1 MKIFKYSKAII
12 YSILLILILGFL
24 IFLSTRNT
32 LQINDIRNID
42 SYSVAECISFKE
54 VERPDAPLGKATEYI
69 VKLPEIKHDTS
80 LIFYNSHSIVEVYIG
95 NELIYSVKPL
105 ESTTNIKTTGGVWN
119 DIHLCHTDVG
129 KNCKV
134 VIAPIYENYESD
146 FPIFMIGSLYSVM
159 MEEARSVL
167 PELIVTIIVLLV
179 GIVALIAGIIFW
191 LKTKIG
197 MNFIAMG
204 SLAVA
209 ISLWRFNYFSL
220 IELLAGEKTVF
231 VYYFSLM
238 MLMLSMIPLLECVKD
253 SFSKFVNIICNVLS
267 TSIAFV
273 GIVQIVL
280 QILGIADLRET
291 LTIVHLGIILTL
303 ALILVC
309 LVIQFVRH
317 GGDKNTFNPIIF
329 IVFGVGFDLLFYYIE
344 DAYSG
349 LIFSL
354 LAISIFV
361 LYEGGHFVIEYVE
374 HKEQLAEVQ
383 IKLAHNET
391 KLAESRFIAMISQI
405 RSHFI
410 FNILNAIS
418 GMCKYDPERADK
430 TIVHFA
436 RFLRSN
442 IDLMQNDDLT
452 HFHNALHHLEDY
464 IALEQVRYG
473 DNIQFITDIQY
484 DDFSLPSFVIQ
495 PLVENSIKHGL
506 APKPDGGTITLRTRK
521 DNENVYIIVE
531 DDGIGYNSDGKISD
545 QSIGLKNIRFRLDHM
560 VNGTLKVESIVDIG
574 TKATITIPCKEAEKC
589 V

>member
-1 MKIFKYSKAII
+1 MKIFKYLKTFI
-12 YSILLILILGFL
+12 YSIMLILILGLL
-24 IFLSTRNT
+24 IFLGTKNS
-32 LQINDIRNID
+32 LEINDVRNID
-42 SYSVAECISFKE
+42 SYSVAECISAEE
-54 VERPDAPLGKATEYI
+54 VKRDDTPLGKATEYI
-69 VKLPEIKHDTS
+69 VRLPDIKHDTS
-80 LIFYNSHSIVEVYIG
+80 LIFYNSHSMVEVYIG
-95 NELIYSVKPL
+95 DDLIYSVKP
-105 ESTTNIKTTGGVWN
+105 SNDTANIKTTGGVWN
-119 DIHLCHTDVG
+119 DIHLCHTDID
-129 KNCKV
+129 KTCKV
-134 VIAPIYENYESD
+134 VIIPIYEDYESD
-146 FPIFMIGSLYSVM
+146 TPVFMIGSLYSVM
-159 MEEARSVL
+159 MEEARAVL
-167 PELIVTIIVLLV
+167 PELIVTLIVLLV
-179 GIVALIAGIIFW
+179 GLVALIAGIIFW

-209 ISLWRFNYFSL
+209 ISLWRFNYFPL
-220 IELLAGEKTVF
+220 IELLTGEKTVF
-231 VYYFSLM
+231 VYYFSLL
-238 MLMLSMIPLLECVKD
+238 MLMVSMIPLLECVKD
-253 SFSKFVNIICNVLS
+253 SFSKQVKIVCNVLS
-267 TSIAFV
+267 VSISLA
-273 GIVQIVL
+273 GIIQIGL
-280 QILGIADLRET
+280 QIFGIADLRET

-309 LVIQFVRH
+309 LIVQFIKNKD
-317 GGDKNTFNPIIF
+317 DKKIFNPIIF
-329 IVFGVGFDLLFYYIE
+329 IVFGVGLDLLFYYIGS
-344 DAYSG
+344 AYSG
-349 LIFSL
+349 LVFSL
-354 LAISIFV
+354 LAISIYV
-361 LYEGGHFVIEYVE
+361 LYEGGRFVIEYVE

-383 IKLAHNET
+383 VKLAHNET
-391 KLAESRFIAMISQI
+391 KLAESRFMAMMSQI

-442 IDLMQNDDLT
+442 IDLMQNDELT

-464 IALEQVRYG
+464 VALEQVRYG
-473 DNIQFITDIQY
+473 DNIQFVTDIQC
-484 DDFSLPSFVIQ
+484 DDFSLPPFVMQ

-506 APKPDGGTITLRTRK
+506 SPKPNGGTITLRTRK

-531 DDGIGYNSDGKISD
+531 DDGVGYNSDGKISD

>member
-1 MKIFKYSKAII
+1 MKIFKYSKTFI
-12 YSILLILILGFL
+12 YSIMLILILGLL
-24 IFLSTRNT
+24 IFLGTKNS
-32 LQINDIRNID
+32 LEINDVRNID
-42 SYSVAECISFKE
+42 SYSVAECISAEE
-54 VERPDAPLGKATEYI
+54 VKRDDTPLGKATEYI
-69 VKLPEIKHDTS
+69 VRLPDIKHDTS
-80 LIFYNSHSIVEVYIG
+80 LIFYNSHSMVEVYIG
-95 NELIYSVKPL
+95 DDLIYSVKP
-105 ESTTNIKTTGGVWN
+105 SKDTANIKTTGGVWN
-119 DIHLCHTDVG
+119 DIHLCHTDID

-134 VIAPIYENYESD
+134 VIIPIYEDYESD
-146 FPIFMIGSLYSVM
+146 TPVFMIGSLYSVM
-159 MEEARSVL
+159 MEEARAVL
-167 PELIVTIIVLLV
+167 PELIVTLIVLLV
-179 GIVALIAGIIFW
+179 GLVALIAGIIFW

-209 ISLWRFNYFSL
+209 ISLWRFNYFPL
-220 IELLAGEKTVF
+220 IELLTGEKTVF
-231 VYYFSLM
+231 VYYFSLL
-238 MLMLSMIPLLECVKD
+238 MLMVSMIPLLECVKE
-253 SFSKFVNIICNVLS
+253 SFSKQVKIVCNVLS
-267 TSIAFV
+267 VSIALA
-273 GIVQIVL
+273 GIIQIGL
-280 QILGIADLRET
+280 QFFGIADLRET
-291 LTIVHLGIILTL
+291 LTVVHLGIILTL

-309 LVIQFVRH
+309 LIVQFIKNKD
-317 GGDKNTFNPIIF
+317 DKKIFNPIIF
-329 IVFGVGFDLLFYYIE
+329 IVFGVGLDLLFYYIGS
-344 DAYSG
+344 AYSG
-349 LIFSL
+349 LVFSL
-354 LAISIFV
+354 LAISIYV
-361 LYEGGHFVIEYVE
+361 LYEGGRFVIEYVE

-383 IKLAHNET
+383 VKLAHNET
-391 KLAESRFIAMISQI
+391 KLAESRFMAMMSQI

-442 IDLMQNDDLT
+442 IDLMQNDELT

-464 IALEQVRYG
+464 VALEQVRYG
-473 DNIQFITDIQY
+473 DNIQFVTDIQC
-484 DDFSLPSFVIQ
+484 DDFSLPPFVMQ

-506 APKPDGGTITLRTRK
+506 SPKPNGGTITLRTRK

-531 DDGIGYNSDGKISD
+531 DDGVGYNSDGKIGD